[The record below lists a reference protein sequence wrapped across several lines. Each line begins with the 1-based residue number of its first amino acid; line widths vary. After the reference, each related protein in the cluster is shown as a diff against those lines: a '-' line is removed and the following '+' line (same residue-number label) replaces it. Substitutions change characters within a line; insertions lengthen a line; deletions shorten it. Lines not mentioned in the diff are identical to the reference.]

1 MIESVLPSLV
11 VLVVMGD
18 GTPKAVRCRVYGQP
32 AALQVYIRADA
43 GRRQKVNKGIG
54 FGFGMGV
61 LFCCASALAAGDDES
76 WEISSKMDMPGM
88 AMPASKHTSC
98 LPKGGAYKPD
108 SGPKDKNCQMTDVKV
123 SGNTTSWKMQCG
135 GKEPM
140 TGSGDM
146 TRTADTMNGT
156 FKMNMMAQGQSMQMT
171 QVMSGRRVGNC
182 DAAAEK
188 KKMDDKVAAIIGDS
202 CKTQVD
208 MAVKTGGYEP
218 RMPEPFSKKEL
229 CLSSKPE
236 LCEKARAFVTGYDQ
250 YIVYAK
256 SKGWVVAECGVDLE
270 SKRPGL
276 CKAAVPEKKFPFIK
290 QYCPA
295 EAKAFRDEY
304 ARNCQGFGRGYTA
317 DAAHPHAK
325 LCSSLRYW
333 ASGSA
338 QAGQASASDDTSQ
351 DRAEPAAQPS
361 GSRQPAAKDAVK
373 KDAAAAPAA
382 TVLDGVSKLKGLFG
396 R

>member
-1 MIESVLPSLV
+1 M
-11 VLVVMGD
+11 
-18 GTPKAVRCRVYGQP
+18 
-32 AALQVYIRADA
+32 
-43 GRRQKVNKGIG
+43 NKGIG
-54 FGFGMGV
+54 FGFGVGV
-61 LFCCASALAAGDDES
+61 LFWCASALAAGDDES
-76 WEISSKMDMPGM
+76 WEMSVKMDMPGM
-88 AMPASKHTSC
+88 AMPAVKHTSC

-123 SGNTTSWKMQCG
+123 SGNTTSWKMQCS

-140 TGSGDM
+140 TGSGEM

-156 FKMNMMAQGQSMQMT
+156 MKMNIMSQGQSMQMT

-182 DAAAEK
+182 DATAER

-218 RMPEPFSKKEL
+218 RTPEAFSKKEL
-229 CLSSKPE
+229 CLASKPD

-250 YIVYAK
+250 YSAYAK
-256 SKGWVVAECGVDLE
+256 NKGWVAAECGIDME
-270 SKRPGL
+270 SKRVGL
-276 CKAAVPEKKFPFIK
+276 CKTAVADKKNPFIRDN
-290 QYCPA
+290 CPA
-295 EAKAFRDEY
+295 EAKAFRDDY

-317 DAAHPHAK
+317 DAAHPNAK
-325 LCSSLRYW
+325 HCSSLRYW

-338 QAGQASASDDTSQ
+338 RSGEDSDSAVASQGRSEQASGA
-351 DRAEPAAQPS
+351 
-361 GSRQPAAKDAVK
+361 RQTAPRNTEKKDAVA
-373 KDAAAAPAA
+373 DPAAAA
-382 TVLDGVSKLKGLFG
+382 VREGMSKLKGLFG